1 MGNVFEMSCKN
12 GSIIR
17 TSGYYWFHF
26 DTFTDKRGRAD
37 YAFKYDPSNL
47 VNKLIRKSNNDTNTD
62 VLSSDSLLFITSMSH
77 VIVSTA
83 TDFHVPAA
91 SLYSMTFFGF
101 LINSNFIFTVHN
113 NFLGTHNLSQRI
125 IFSEVIVNKG
135 GAWNK
140 AKSAFIVPVDGIYFF
155 NFHVTSF
162 NGQKLTVFVKD
173 ILSYIVDIRVTE
185 DSLSR
190 SVLLKVKENEEIAV
204 LIGVNTTLRQN
215 NNEMVSFKGFLYSSS
230 TDTPKPAWA
239 VHSLLGMLKEKI
251 LPFLFNSVYGKINF
265 GSVHVNVGSLY
276 NGTTREVVI
285 SEGGIYY
292 VAYAIHGVSGNTT
305 VSLIL
310 NDKTISIIKRPF
322 QFGSEGTQVTRE
334 RALLLSL
341 QKNDKLAV
349 KLIDGIIYLS
359 PTFSL
364 CSFIGFMYT
373 A

>member
-1 MGNVFEMSCKN
+1 MSCKN
-12 GSIIR
+12 DSIIR

-47 VNKLIRKSNNDTNTD
+47 VNKLIRKSNNDTNID

-77 VIVSTA
+77 VIVSTK

-101 LINSNFIFTVHN
+101 LIISNFIFSVHN
-113 NFLGTHNLSQRI
+113 NFLGTHNLSQQI
-125 IFSEVIVNKG
+125 IFSKVIINKG

-155 NFHVTSF
+155 NFHITSL
-162 NGQKLTVFVKD
+162 NGQKLTVFVKN
-173 ILSYIVDIRVTE
+173 ILSHIRDSRVTE

-190 SVLLKVKENEEIAV
+190 TVLLKVKKNEEIAV
-204 LIGVNTTLRQN
+204 LIDVNTALRQN

-230 TDTPKPAWA
+230 ADTPKPAWA
-239 VHSLLGMLKEKI
+239 VHSLLGMLKENI
-251 LPFLFNSVYGKINF
+251 LPFLFNSVSSKINF
-265 GSVHVNVGSLY
+265 GRVHINVGSLY
-276 NGTTREVVI
+276 KVATREVVI
-285 SEGGIYY
+285 NEGGIYY
-292 VAYAIHGVSGNTT
+292 VAYAIQVLNGSTT
-305 VSLIL
+305 VRLIL

-322 QFGSEGTQVTRE
+322 QLDSEGTQVTRE

-341 QKNDKLAV
+341 QENDKLAV
-349 KLIDGIIYLS
+349 KLIGGSIYLS